1 MTAILVQNCNQIV
14 QMKVGKKLF
23 LINEWQL
30 EFSGSICM
38 TSNTSCCP
46 ESRIKSWS
54 PREGL
59 QQLSQNKKRFTTYL
73 ITSLHYSIVYKL
85 ITTNTKY
92 LKEPI
97 SRFSNSLYEGR
108 YRYACM
114 TVPAICKLKPSFHC
128 FPWHKRL
135 HLSEACNVW
144 ICFKNEK

>member
-1 MTAILVQNCNQIV
+1 MQ
-14 QMKVGKKLF
+14 VGQKAFDPWSTSDKWNSRAAL
-23 LINEWQL
+23 
-30 EFSGSICM
+30 ICM
-38 TSNTSCCP
+38 ISYTSCFP

-54 PREGL
+54 PRKGL
-59 QQLSQNKKRFTTYL
+59 QQLSQNQHDLPPTWSHHSFTHL
-73 ITSLHYSIVYKL
+73 ALLDNYSIVYKL

-97 SRFSNSLYEGR
+97 SRFSNSLCEGR

-114 TVPAICKLKPSFHC
+114 TVPAICKLKPSFYC
-128 FPWHKRL
+128 FPWHKKL